1 MAIVIILIK
10 RLITMFVFMIIG
22 AILYK
27 RKYISE
33 EGSKSLANLLIRLV
47 LPCVIING
55 FLVERTPEKIKVL
68 VISVI
73 YSLLLLLLS
82 IIIARL
88 LFKKDPIAHFG
99 TAFSNAGFFGI
110 PVIISVLNDD
120 AVFYIVP
127 FIACLNILQ
136 WTYGVLTLKGE
147 KTKINIKNIFI
158 SPFMV
163 GFMIGMIIFLSGI
176 KIPDM
181 PKDMIGSFVG
191 LNTPIAMLVSGVYL
205 AKVDIKAM
213 IRSPRLYKV
222 AFARL
227 LLIPMISMLLLSVLA
242 REYYDL
248 ALCLFLASACPVGT
262 NVAVYA
268 QLHNKDYVYAVE
280 TVVMSTL
287 LSIFSIP
294 IFMPIIQMIWH

>member
-1 MAIVIILIK
+1 MTIVILLIK
-10 RLITMFVFMIIG
+10 KLITMLIFMVIG
-22 AILYK
+22 GILYK

-55 FLVERTPEKIKVL
+55 FLVERTSEKIKIFL
-68 VISVI
+68 ISVI
-73 YSLLLLLLS
+73 YSVLLLLLS

-88 LFKKDPIAHFG
+88 IFKKDPIAHFG

-110 PVIISVLNDD
+110 PVIVAVLDYD

-136 WTYGVLTLKGE
+136 WTYGVAILKE
-147 KTKINIKNIFI
+147 KRIQINLKNILI
-158 SPFMV
+158 SPFMI
-163 GFMIGMIIFLSGI
+163 GFMIGIIVFLSGI
-176 KIPDM
+176 EIPDI
-181 PKDMIGSFVG
+181 PRDIIGSFVG
-191 LNTPIAMLVSGVYL
+191 LNTPIAMMVSGVYL
-205 AKVDIKAM
+205 AKADLKTMFYSI
-213 IRSPRLYKV
+213 RLYKV
-222 AFARL
+222 AFIRL
-227 LLIPMISMLLLSVLA
+227 LLIPTFSIPLLSILA
-242 REYYDL
+242 KEYYDVMV
-248 ALCLFLASACPVGT
+248 CLFLASACPVGT

-287 LSIFSIP
+287 LSICSIP
-294 IFMPIIQMIWH
+294 IYMSIIQIIWH